1 MKRRTRIAIIV
12 LPLFLILLVTYV
24 IYFKPL
30 HYSGS
35 YTACTIDGDT
45 VSVEFDMILYRGLW
59 NKDRMTGSIFVD
71 GSEYVSLWD
80 LTHGSGSSIPVEDL
94 ANGSPS
100 VFYHSADTYM
110 GSVQG
115 DCVYLYM
122 ERNRLDN
129 FMIGVAKRL
138 DEISSDP
145 TVANA
150 STQNGEYET
159 HLYFGPAASQAEAEE
174 IWSEYYK

>member
-1 MKRRTRIAIIV
+1 MKRRTKIAIIV

-24 IYFKPL
+24 IFFKPL
-30 HYSGS
+30 RYSGS
-35 YTACTIDGDT
+35 YTACTIEGDT
-45 VSVEFDMILYRGLW
+45 VSVEFDMTLYRGLW

-100 VFYHSADTYM
+100 VFCQSADTYM
-110 GSVQG
+110 GSIQG
-115 DCVYLYM
+115 GRVYLYM
-122 ERNRLDN
+122 ERNQLDH
-129 FMIGVAKRL
+129 FMISVAKRL
-138 DEISSDP
+138 DEIPPDP
-145 TVANA
+145 TVANT

-159 HLYFGPAASQAEAEE
+159 HLYFGPAESRAEAER

>member
-1 MKRRTRIAIIV
+1 MKRRTKIAIIV

-24 IYFKPL
+24 ICFKPL

-35 YTACTIDGDT
+35 YTACTIEGDT

-80 LTHGSGSSIPVEDL
+80 LTHGSGSIPVEDL

-100 VFYHSADTYM
+100 LFYQSADTFM

-129 FMIGVAKRL
+129 FMISVAKRL
-138 DEISSDP
+138 DEVSPDS

-150 STQNGEYET
+150 SAQNGEYET
-159 HLYFGPAASQAEAEE
+159 HLYFGPAASRAEAEE
-174 IWSEYYK
+174 IRSKWL